1 MDVAG
6 GFDSACDRILVR
18 YVANDSFNAVRN
30 AFAVE
35 INANN
40 AGTFGHRFEGRRL
53 SDTRGGTGYQYGLAV
68 KSHDQ
73 CTNPISGIDSE
84 AFWNRPIESAWISTA
99 VRLSEPS
106 SSGSRS
112 KWP

>member
-1 MDVAG
+1 MDIAG
-6 GFDSACDRILVR
+6 GFYGAYDRVLVR
-18 YVANDSFNAVRN
+18 YVANDSFNAIWN
-30 AFAVE
+30 AFAVKV
-35 INANN
+35 NANN
-40 AGTFGHRFEGRRL
+40 AGTFSYRFEGRRL
-53 SDTRGGTGYQYGLAV
+53 PDARGGTGYQYGFAV

-84 AFWNRPIESAWISTA
+84 ALWNRPIESAWISTA